1 MKFNRFN
8 FLVIARILVLCANF
22 TAIAFLI
29 QQTQL
34 AYTVGLLVVL
44 ALIQVIDLL
53 WYVNSAQRDL
63 AKFLFAIKY
72 DDYSVNFADKKLNKQ
87 FSNLSQAFQDII
99 DKLRFARIEKE
110 SQLQLFKTLLEK
122 LAIGVLVFDTE
133 TKTIAI
139 MNNSAS
145 KLLNMPNPKYWDR
158 LKKREPNFAS
168 VAESLEFGGRK
179 LATLEEQGMKKEL
192 SVDVSFVKIANTRY
206 SVIAF
211 QDIRDEIE
219 QKEVEAWHKLIRI
232 LTHEIMNSITP
243 VSSLSETMMTML
255 QQNHKPIS
263 ARDLDDE
270 TVEDL
275 VLAVNTINKRSNGML
290 EFVDDYR
297 KLTRLP
303 APNFE
308 LTRIN
313 EIFTD
318 ILSLNKAEIDNRN
331 ILAEIKNDSQHINVK
346 CDKKLIEQIIINLFS
361 NSFYALKNT
370 KNPTIKMV
378 AEATDKRIFIHFS
391 DNGSG
396 IEKEKLQRIFIPFY
410 TTKQRGSGIGLSLS
424 KNIMQMHQG
433 TLSVVSNP
441 DVETTFT
448 LNFPNHAFQ
457 DS

>member
-8 FLVIARILVLCANF
+8 FLIIARILVLCANF
-22 TAIAFLI
+22 IAIAFLI

-34 AYTVGLLVVL
+34 AYTVGLLIFL

-72 DDYSVNFADKKLNKQ
+72 EDYSVNFADKKLNRQ

-99 DKLRFARIEKE
+99 EKLRFARIEKE

-145 KLLNMPNPKYWDR
+145 KLLNMPNPKYWYR
-158 LKKREPNFAS
+158 LKKREPNFAR
-168 VAESLEFGGRK
+168 VVESLEFGGRK

-192 SVDVSFVKIANTRY
+192 SVDVSFVKISNTRY

-243 VSSLSETMMTML
+243 ISSLSETMLTML
-255 QQNHKPIS
+255 QQNQKPVP
-263 ARDLDDE
+263 ANDLDDD
-270 TVEDL
+270 TVK
-275 VLAVNTINKRSNGML
+275 I
-290 EFVDDYR
+290 
-297 KLTRLP
+297 
-303 APNFE
+303 
-308 LTRIN
+308 
-313 EIFTD
+313 
-318 ILSLNKAEIDNRN
+318 
-331 ILAEIKNDSQHINVK
+331 
-346 CDKKLIEQIIINLFS
+346 
-361 NSFYALKNT
+361 
-370 KNPTIKMV
+370 
-378 AEATDKRIFIHFS
+378 
-391 DNGSG
+391 
-396 IEKEKLQRIFIPFY
+396 
-410 TTKQRGSGIGLSLS
+410 
-424 KNIMQMHQG
+424 
-433 TLSVVSNP
+433 
-441 DVETTFT
+441 
-448 LNFPNHAFQ
+448 
-457 DS
+457 

>member
-8 FLVIARILVLCANF
+8 VLVIARILVLCANF
-22 TAIAFLI
+22 IAIAFLI

-34 AYTVGLLVVL
+34 AYTVGLLSVL
-44 ALIQVIDLL
+44 AIIQIVELL

-72 DDYSVNFADKKLNKQ
+72 EDYSVNFADQKLNKQ

-99 DKLRFARIEKE
+99 EKLRFARIEKE

-145 KLLNMPNPKYWDR
+145 KLLNMPNPKYWER
-158 LKKREPNFAS
+158 LKKREPNFAR

-243 VSSLSETMMTML
+243 VSSLSETMMSML
-255 QQNHKPIS
+255 QQNHKPIPVE
-263 ARDLDDE
+263 DLDSD

-275 VLAVNTINKRSNGML
+275 ILAVNTINKRSNGML

-308 LTRIN
+308 LISVN
-313 EIFTD
+313 EIFNN
-318 ILSLNKAEIDNRN
+318 ILNLNKSEIEKRN
-331 ILAEIKNDSQHINVK
+331 ITAEIKSNSQHINVK
-346 CDKKLIEQIIINLFS
+346 CDKKLIEQVIINLFS
-361 NSFYALKNT
+361 NSFAVLKGV
-370 KNPTIKMV
+370 KNPTIHMV

-433 TLSVVSNP
+433 TLSVNSEP

-457 DS
+457 DT

>member
-8 FLVIARILVLCANF
+8 LLAVARILVLCANF
-22 TAIAFLI
+22 LAIAFLVRE
-29 QQTQL
+29 TQL
-34 AYTVGLLVVL
+34 VYTVGLLACL
-44 ALIQVIDLL
+44 AIIQVIDLL
-53 WYVNSAQRDL
+53 WFINSAQRDL

-72 DDYSVNFADKKLNKQ
+72 EDYSVNFVDKKLNRQ
-87 FSNLSQAFQDII
+87 YSNLSQAFQDIT

-122 LAIGVLVFDTE
+122 LAIGVLVYDTE

-139 MNNSAS
+139 MNQSAS
-145 KLLNMPNPKYWDR
+145 RLLNMPNPKYWER
-158 LKKREPNFAS
+158 LKKREPHFAE

-192 SVDVSFVKIANTRY
+192 SVDVSYVKIANTRY

-243 VSSLSETMMTML
+243 VSSLSETMMAML
-255 QQNHKPIS
+255 QQDQKPI
-263 ARDLDDE
+263 AVENLDAD
-270 TVEDL
+270 TIEDL
-275 VLAVNTINKRSNGML
+275 ILAVNTINKRSNGML

-308 LTRIN
+308 IISVN
-313 EIFTD
+313 ELFTD
-318 ILSLNKAEIDNRN
+318 ILNLNKSEIEKRG
-331 ILAEIKNDSQHINVK
+331 IQAEIKSKSQHINIK

-361 NSFYALKNT
+361 NSFHALADTEK
-370 KNPTIKMV
+370 PIIHLF

-396 IEKEKLQRIFIPFY
+396 IEKDKMERIFIPFY
-410 TTKQRGSGIGLSLS
+410 TTRQRGSGIGLSLS

-433 TLSVVSNP
+433 TISVNSDP